1 MKNLWI
7 ATTKSKT
14 YRFMKHLTEDPEI
27 LTYDHGQC
35 NVHFIIIINN
45 IGMRLCYKNTN
56 ELKMIW

>member
-1 MKNLWI
+1 
-7 ATTKSKT
+7 
-14 YRFMKHLTEDPEI
+14 MKHLTEDPEI

-56 ELKMIW
+56 ELKMI